1 MGLRPSMVNSL
12 RLSIV
17 GINMAR
23 IGNLDELQAY
33 QLSMDIGERIWN
45 IVKKW
50 DYFSKDAIGKQIVK
64 SADSIAS
71 NLSEGY
77 GRYSY
82 KENKQF
88 CYYSRGSLYET
99 LTWLNKSYN
108 RELITEKEYQ
118 TLKNDID
125 LLIVKLNKYINSI
138 GRQKIKEYNN
148 N

>member
-1 MGLRPSMVNSL
+1 MS
-12 RLSIV
+12 SISS
-17 GINMAR
+17 
-23 IGNLDELQAY
+23 LDELQVY
-33 QLSMDIGERIWN
+33 QLAMDIGKRISD
-45 IVKKW
+45 IVNKW
-50 DYFSKDAIGKQIVK
+50 DYFSKDVIGKQIIK

-88 CYYSRGSLYET
+88 CYYSRGSLYEA

-108 RELITEKEYQ
+108 RGLITEKEYQ
-118 TLKNDID
+118 TLKKDID

-138 GRQKIKEYNN
+138 GRQKTKEYNN
-148 N
+148 H